1 MHRKAFIV
9 FILLMFLSG
18 CTAEEEQLID
28 EGGIEVPLAT
38 AFPNWSSTAHD
49 SSEMNNSMFENESY
63 VAYFSAP
70 WCNHCETSLDA
81 YDQVLPEGKMM
92 IFSFETDEDYRD
104 MNAWHNKTETN
115 LNRTIDRPFMLNPP
129 LAQAVGMN
137 SLPFVLFVNQ
147 VDSCIMYKLASLRIK
162 MRFPTFGNRRNQQL
176 WMRMAAGSK
185 RAISRC

>member
-1 MHRKAFIV
+1 MFRNAFIALV
-9 FILLMFLSG
+9 LLMFLSG

-49 SSEMNNSMFENESY
+49 SSEMNNSLFENQSY

-92 IFSFETDEDYRD
+92 IFSFEADEDYRD

-137 SLPFVLFVNQ
+137 SLPFVLFVNPGGFVYHVQ
-147 VDSCIMYKLASLRIK
+147 VGKFTD
-162 MRFPTFGNRRNQQL
+162 QD
-176 WMRMAAGSK
+176 
-185 RAISRC
+185 AISNLWESTQSAIVDEDGRWL

>member
-1 MHRKAFIV
+1 MFRNAFIALV
-9 FILLMFLSG
+9 LLMFLSG
-18 CTAEEEQLID
+18 CTAEEEQRID

-49 SSEMNNSMFENESY
+49 SIEMNNSMFENESY

-137 SLPFVLFVNQ
+137 SLPYVLFVNPGGFVYHVQ
-147 VDSCIMYKLASLRIK
+147 VGKFTD
-162 MRFPTFGNRRNQQL
+162 QD
-176 WMRMAAGSK
+176 
-185 RAISRC
+185 AISNLWESTQSAIVDEDGRWL

>member
-1 MHRKAFIV
+1 MFRNAFIALV
-9 FILLMFLSG
+9 LLMFLSG

-49 SSEMNNSMFENESY
+49 SSEMNNSLFENQSY

-137 SLPFVLFVNQ
+137 SLPFVLFVNPGGFVYHVQ
-147 VDSCIMYKLASLRIK
+147 VGKFTD
-162 MRFPTFGNRRNQQL
+162 QD
-176 WMRMAAGSK
+176 
-185 RAISRC
+185 AISNLWESTQSATVDEDGRWL

>member
-1 MHRKAFIV
+1 MFRNAFIALV
-9 FILLMFLSG
+9 LLMFLSG

-49 SSEMNNSMFENESY
+49 SSEMNNSLFENQSY

-137 SLPFVLFVNQ
+137 SLPFVLFVNPGGFVYHVQ
-147 VDSCIMYKLASLRIK
+147 VGKFTD
-162 MRFPTFGNRRNQQL
+162 QD
-176 WMRMAAGSK
+176 
-185 RAISRC
+185 AISNLWDSTQSATVDEEGRWH